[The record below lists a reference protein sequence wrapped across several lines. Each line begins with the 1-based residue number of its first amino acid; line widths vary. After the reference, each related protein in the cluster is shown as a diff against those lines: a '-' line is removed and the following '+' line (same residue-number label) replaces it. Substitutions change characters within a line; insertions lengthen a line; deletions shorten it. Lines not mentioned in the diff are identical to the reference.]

1 MKRGIQMRNER
12 YTEAQKLL
20 LKIDPKTY
28 TPQEEYIMRRSL
40 IPRKQYAPE
49 TEEEGHL
56 LAKQILGEKEYLRF
70 LKVSDDICLR
80 YGAKG
85 EWCAGDSRWK
95 LFYRLYVKNKA
106 LCAIGMVL
114 DLFEL
119 RFGLEKKEMDRFEKE
134 RNTFSR
140 AGIQWTYDTIMEKN
154 GRKVLSFD
162 LRDESVCEEVFRLLD
177 FRVKAAKE

>member
-1 MKRGIQMRNER
+1 MRNER
-12 YTEAQKLL
+12 YTEEQKLL

-28 TPQEEYIMRRSL
+28 TPQEEYMMRRSL

-56 LAKQILGEKEYLRF
+56 LAKQILGEAEYARF
-70 LKVSDDICLR
+70 LQVCKDICSR

-85 EWCAGDSRWK
+85 EWSAGDSRWK
-95 LFYRLYVKNKA
+95 LIYRFHVKNKA
-106 LCAIGMVL
+106 LCSIGMVL

-119 RFGLEKKEMDRFEKE
+119 RFGFGKKEMDRFEKE

-140 AGIQWTYDTIMEKN
+140 SGIQWTYDTIEEKN

-177 FRVKAAKE
+177 FRVKATKE